1 MLEQLELEI
10 GVVEQLELGVRES
23 GSIEEAVDRADED
36 EQLKS
41 LADRIVHG
49 WPNKAADPVTVRG
62 AGRFVEA
69 FRNVRRRVDSDAL
82 GDVSQLDKQ
91 AVLLIELP
99 LTRALAFAVN
109 FFNRVYLSSGLPENL
124 ATTRDLGIKQS
135 RDCCDFQNSI
145 TALRE
150 AGAKWIYI
158 YEAMHGQKW
167 DLEWRQ
173 WVQAFHIDV
182 HPSSA
187 FECRQ
192 LACVKVEDLLGVGR

>member
-1 MLEQLELEI
+1 MRKQ
-10 GVVEQLELGVRES
+10 GN
-23 GSIEEAVDRADED
+23 D
-36 EQLKS
+36 
-41 LADRIVHG
+41 
-49 WPNKAADPVTVRG
+49 
-62 AGRFVEA
+62 
-69 FRNVRRRVDSDAL
+69 RRRCDNDAL

-91 AVLLIELP
+91 VVLHIEYP
-99 LTRALAFAVN
+99 LTQALNFATS

-124 ATTRDLGIKQS
+124 ATTRDLAIKQS
-135 RDCCDFQNSI
+135 CDCCDFQNSI

-173 WVQAFHIDV
+173 WVHAFHIDF
-182 HPSSA
+182 HPFSA